1 VVAFDLK
8 MQLGDIKLEI
18 GNLKNEVKELKD
30 EVKKA
35 KNPIVFDNVVVVMFL
50 AIFVA
55 ALVAIVWKK
64 WSSCTCNEF
73 CWVV

>member
-35 KNPIVFDNVVVVMFL
+35 KNPIVFDNAVVMFL
-50 AIFVA
+50 AIFIA

-64 WSSCTCNEF
+64 
-73 CWVV
+73 